1 MHPDL
6 PPDEM
11 NDENLIHKEFEE
23 GVRGHMF
30 LDVTLF
36 YILLKSFYETVNS
49 KAKRVL
55 IKKMFESGDWVEHYL
70 DKETGRRVLSESS
83 IIEHPHEKQTA
94 IRLARMDF
102 DVLFAP
108 KGVFPRGN
116 KKFDVYLLRDT
127 VILEADLKCIFSK
140 NPYTM
145 AGRIRE
151 GSEQAS
157 RIVLDVVSEMDKKN
171 LILGLRSGIYKNG
184 LVREILLFYK
194 NKYYRLPKTLI
205 ESKQIFEIIK

>member
-36 YILLKSFYETVNS
+36 YTLLKSFYEAVNR
-49 KAKRVL
+49 KVKRAL
-55 IKKMFESGDWVEHYL
+55 IQKMFESN
-70 DKETGRRVLSESS
+70 
-83 IIEHPHEKQTA
+83 IIEHAHEKQTA
-94 IRLARMDF
+94 IRLARMNF

-108 KGVFPRGN
+108 KGVFVRGSRR
-116 KKFDVYLLRDT
+116 FDVYLLRDT
-127 VILEADLKCIFSK
+127 IILEADLKCIFSK
-140 NPYTM
+140 SPYTM

-157 RIVLDVVSEMDKKN
+157 RIVLDVVSEMDKKS
-171 LILGLRSGIYKNG
+171 IIQGLRGGVYKNG
-184 LVREILLFYK
+184 LVKEVFLFYK
-194 NKYYRLPKTLI
+194 NKYYHLPKELI
-205 ESKQIFEIIK
+205 ESKRIFEIIK

>member
-36 YILLKSFYETVNS
+36 YTLLKSFYEAVNR
-49 KAKRVL
+49 KVKRAL
-55 IKKMFESGDWVEHYL
+55 IQKMFESGEWVEHYL
-70 DKETGRRVLSESS
+70 DKETGRRVLSESN
-83 IIEHPHEKQTA
+83 IIEHAHEKQTA
-94 IRLARMDF
+94 IRLARMNF

-108 KGVFPRGN
+108 KGVFVRGSRR
-116 KKFDVYLLRDT
+116 FDVYLLRDT
-127 VILEADLKCIFSK
+127 IILEADLKCIFSK
-140 NPYTM
+140 SPYTM

-157 RIVLDVVSEMDKKN
+157 RIVLDVVSEMDKKS
-171 LILGLRSGIYKNG
+171 IIQGLRGGVYKNG
-184 LVREILLFYK
+184 LVKEVFLFYK
-194 NKYYRLPKTLI
+194 NKYYHLPKELI
-205 ESKQIFEIIK
+205 ESKRIFEIIK